1 MSDEQIQRALRHL
14 RRADPIMR
22 EVIRRVGPFRMRR
35 HRNRFRALVF
45 SILGQQISGS
55 AAAAIRGRLADYLKP
70 DQISPH
76 TIARLKPDELRRIGL
91 STAKTAY
98 VLDLAERVSRGDLS
112 LDLMNRLTDEE
123 VIETLIKV
131 KGIGIWTAQM
141 FLIFSLGRVDVFPHE
156 DLGIR
161 MAIRNLYSLD
171 ELPNKEVSFRIA
183 APWRP
188 YSSIASWYCWRSLEF
203 KKKAGQQPSRMVADP
218 LRQDRGT
225 VKSVRNSPT

>member
-76 TIARLKPDELRRIGL
+76 AIARLRPDELRRVGL

-98 VLDLAERVSRGDLS
+98 VLDLAERVSRGDLR

-141 FLIFSLGRVDVFPHE
+141 
-156 DLGIR
+156 
-161 MAIRNLYSLD
+161 LD
-171 ELPNKEVSFRIA
+171 R
-183 APWRP
+183 
-188 YSSIASWYCWRSLEF
+188 
-203 KKKAGQQPSRMVADP
+203 
-218 LRQDRGT
+218 
-225 VKSVRNSPT
+225 KSVV

>member
-1 MSDEQIQRALRHL
+1 
-14 RRADPIMR
+14 
-22 EVIRRVGPFRMRR
+22 MRR

-76 TIARLKPDELRRIGL
+76 AIARLKPDELRRIGL
-91 STAKTAY
+91 STAKTGY
-98 VLDLAERVSRGDLS
+98 VMDLAERVSRGDLR

-161 MAIRNLYSLD
+161 MAIRNLYGLD

-183 APWRP
+183 APWKP
-188 YSSIASWYCWRSLEF
+188 YSSVASWYCWRSLEL